1 MTNANSYFEIKG
13 INENDFIRIDVNGLK
28 FPLAKLDWDKNVLN
42 SVIKLK
48 VGAFSANLSTD
59 LMTTDFE
66 VFKRE
71 LKYLYDNLKGTATFE
86 GIEADLT
93 INIQGDGIGHLYAKC
108 FLTDSFP
115 YGNELK
121 CEIGFDQTQI
131 PEIIKQLEK
140 ITTEFPTSGEL
151 KIPN

>member
-1 MTNANSYFEIKG
+1 MRNSDSYFEIKG

-28 FPLAKLDWDKNVLN
+28 YPLAELDWDKNVLDL
-42 SVIKLK
+42 VVKLN

-59 LMTTDFE
+59 IMTTDFE

-108 FLTDSFP
+108 FLTDSIAD
-115 YGNELK
+115 GNELN

-131 PEIIKQLEK
+131 PELIKQLEK
-140 ITTEFPTSGEL
+140 ITTEFPTTGEL